1 MDGRVTDDFYFFI
14 ILFLS
19 TVYIYCQCIKN
30 CGQIKCKCMDGW
42 ASQVAQQKESACQA
56 GDVSL
61 IPGSEDLE
69 KEMATHSSI
78 PAWEIPRT
86 EEAGGLQSKESW
98 RVGHNL
104 ATKQQQR
111 HILMGNY
118 TLFTSLVCHIHW
130 EKLRKLKC
138 TCFKLHRDQ

>member
-1 MDGRVTDDFYFFI
+1 MVG
-14 ILFLS
+14 LPKWLS
-19 TVYIYCQCIKN
+19 
-30 CGQIKCKCMDGW
+30 
-42 ASQVAQQKESACQA
+42 SKESACHA

-61 IPGSEDLE
+61 IPGSEDLLE

-86 EEAGGLQSKESW
+86 EEAGGLQSKEPW

-111 HILMGNY
+111 HILTGNY

-138 TCFKLHRDQ
+138 TCFKLHRDQEDSAEKMILFFEHNVMSYQQTI